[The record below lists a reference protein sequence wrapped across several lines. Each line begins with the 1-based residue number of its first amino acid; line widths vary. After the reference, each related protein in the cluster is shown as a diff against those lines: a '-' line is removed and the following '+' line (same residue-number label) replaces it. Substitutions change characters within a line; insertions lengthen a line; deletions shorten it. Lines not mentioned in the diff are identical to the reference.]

1 MQIFSAVG
9 AICKRR
15 HRKQVTYKW
24 GACLLGHPEAVV
36 CQSWQQDLATHITRY
51 VCISTYDAC
60 KQPPSVSAANQKE
73 KQANSPK
80 EWKRKP
86 SEREMAVNCAGG
98 NQSWTHPQIYKKV
111 YTQLVLPR
119 SLLPPLLCLGRPGS
133 LSYCPRSP
141 PPTTSAPLLVG
152 TRCSGSLLR

>member
-1 MQIFSAVG
+1 M
-9 AICKRR
+9 
-15 HRKQVTYKW
+15 
-24 GACLLGHPEAVV
+24 
-36 CQSWQQDLATHITRY
+36 Y

-98 NQSWTHPQIYKKV
+98 NQSRTHPQIYKKV

-141 PPTTSAPLLVG
+141 PPTTSSRGHAVLGEPPQIRLGLLTSSRVQWDAD
-152 TRCSGSLLR
+152 TRQLWKTHSKPDNGFGNTTQHSKIRHERK